1 MKAIRFTV
9 LICLV
14 TANFHLFAQEETRP
28 TVASLFLLVCIFPS

>member
-9 LICLV
+9 LICLI